1 VRLKA
6 DGTGRLPV
14 PFDVHKFLCPAG
26 DGVWR
31 APRTLTCSDGL
42 DLADG
47 PVVLHYANCGYE
59 HWRRKYAILGQFDDV
74 WWGRV
79 PCRIPAHLH
88 SRDVLTDASDDDE
101 RARAFYRAVVMR
113 EGSGESALLR
123 AHGLLVTIGFV
134 ADVVSRAAA
143 RARRRT

>member
-1 VRLKA
+1 MCASRRCVCGLALCVAWCVAGRCACGWALCADSSLDASGKSAVRLKA

-59 HWRRKYAILGQFDDV
+59 HWRRK
-74 WWGRV
+74 
-79 PCRIPAHLH
+79 
-88 SRDVLTDASDDDE
+88 
-101 RARAFYRAVVMR
+101 
-113 EGSGESALLR
+113 
-123 AHGLLVTIGFV
+123 
-134 ADVVSRAAA
+134 
-143 RARRRT
+143 